1 MRRLLLPGVIVAA
14 LAFSPSASLAQ
25 QGRPYALEDLKILIQ
40 GGLPAPS
47 ILQRVKQ
54 NCLLFTLDDP
64 AVAELRAA
72 GATTELIDGLRP
84 VCVKLP
90 QAAAPPAP
98 RVDSVP
104 TAVVAAPPP
113 APAARRVFS
122 PAGEAVRSLFVPG
135 LGQFHTHRPAVG
147 VAFLVGGLGALALGL
162 ASQRVEVNCLSPE
175 VSGACPAGQV
185 RDQATKRPMLVPG
198 LAGFVGLGVIS
209 AFEAAA
215 GARRANAAPSG
226 SSGGTAGAH
235 LEWSPG
241 AVDTGDG
248 AVVASLLRLRF

>member
-14 LAFSPSASLAQ
+14 LAVSPSASPA
-25 QGRPYALEDLKILIQ
+25 QGRPYSLEDLKILVQ
-40 GGLPAPS
+40 GGLPAAS

-54 NCLLFTLDDP
+54 NCLLFTMDEP

-72 GATTELIDGLRP
+72 GASTELIEGLRP

-90 QAAAPPAP
+90 QAAAPAP
-98 RVDSVP
+98 TVDSVP

-113 APAARRVFS
+113 APAARRVFN

-147 VAFLVGGLGALALGL
+147 AVFLVGGLGALALGL

-175 VSGACPAGQV
+175 VNGACPAGQV

-198 LAGFVGLGVIS
+198 LAGFLGLGVIG

-226 SSGGTAGAH
+226 SSGGAAGAH

-241 AVDTGDG
+241 VLDTKDG
-248 AVVASLLRLRF
+248 GATVALLRLRF

>member
-1 MRRLLLPGVIVAA
+1 MRRLLLPGVIAAA

-25 QGRPYALEDLKILIQ
+25 QGRPYSLDDVKILIQ
-40 GGLPAPS
+40 GGLPAAS

-72 GATTELIDGLRP
+72 GATAELIDGLRP
-84 VCVKLP
+84 VCVRLP

-113 APAARRVFS
+113 APAARQVFS

-147 VAFLVGGLGALALGL
+147 AAFLVGGIGALALGML
-162 ASQRVEVNCLSPE
+162 SQRVEVNCLSPME
-175 VSGACPAGQV
+175 NGACPAGQV

-209 AFEAAA
+209 AFEAAS
-215 GARRANAAPSG
+215 GARRANAAPAGASG
-226 SSGGTAGAH
+226 SPAGSH
-235 LEWSPG
+235 LEWVPDVMDAG
-241 AVDTGDG
+241 GGRAD
-248 AVVASLLRLRF
+248 VALLRLRF